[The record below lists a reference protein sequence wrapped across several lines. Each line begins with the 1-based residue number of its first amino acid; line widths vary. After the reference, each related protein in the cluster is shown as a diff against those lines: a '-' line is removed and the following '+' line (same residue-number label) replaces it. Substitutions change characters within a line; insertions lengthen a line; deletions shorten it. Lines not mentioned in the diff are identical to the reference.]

1 MAWAPND
8 LCNDVDLVAY
18 ETAILTQFGQTD
30 WIPKRSK
37 AIEDWLAPILRG
49 QGYPIERL
57 RTRYE
62 ADKVYGYTGSVYTDA
77 TSVVRDTTVDDLNL
91 ATVFATAGSDSLY
104 IGSTQQFRGLSVR
117 MHEAVNATASV
128 LSVASWADNWI
139 PLTLDDGTVKVVG
152 KTFSGGGAVTWRVP
166 FTWVKRSINGSDPLY
181 WVKVTVSVTPA
192 SAKAGQIGVIRRSAL
207 CAPVTYRTLTLI
219 MREAP
224 TGGAGPWAE
233 KAAWYER
240 EADAALQ
247 RALSII
253 GGEFETDVPPTD
265 QISEEE
271 SGQTSAEVAG
281 GWRMERA

>member
-8 LCNDVDLVAY
+8 LCTDADLIAY
-18 ETAILTQFGQTD
+18 ESGILSNFGQTD
-30 WIPKRSK
+30 WIPKRTK

-49 QGYPIERL
+49 QGYPMERL

-62 ADKVYGYTGSVYTDA
+62 ADAVYAYTAAAYSDV
-77 TSVVRDTTVDDLNL
+77 TSAVRDTTVDDLNL
-91 ATVFATAGSDSLY
+91 ATVFATAGSDILY
-104 IGSTQQFRGLSVR
+104 IGSVQPFRGLSVR
-117 MHEAVNATASV
+117 MHEAVNSTASV
-128 LSVASWADNWI
+128 MSIAAWSDNWT
-139 PLTLDDGTVKVVG
+139 PLTIEDGTIKAAG
-152 KTFSGGGAVTWRVP
+152 KTLGGGGAILWRVP
-166 FTWVKRSINGSDPLY
+166 FTWVKRSINGSASLY

-192 SAKAGQIGVIRRSAL
+192 SAKAGQIGVIRRSSL

-224 TGGAGPWAE
+224 TGGA
-233 KAAWYER
+233 WYER

-247 RALSII
+247 RALVLL
-253 GGEFETDVPPTD
+253 GGEFETDDPATD

-271 SGQTSAEVAG
+271 SEQTSAEVAG